1 MGCGSRNSE
10 DARMSRF
17 IYTKEMIDYIRE
29 IAPGRFND
37 EITEMFNKKFN
48 LNKTIEQINSTKKN
62 HKITSGKLPKRK
74 RYASRLLNKEQS
86 EFLKNN
92 VKGISNE
99 DLARLMNKKFG
110 LSLSKRQV
118 MNYKGAFGLSSG
130 LTGHF
135 EKGMK
140 PWNKGM
146 KGLNTSGGKGW
157 FKKGDKRHNQLP
169 IGTEVI
175 VDEGYKETKI
185 AEPNVWKRNHI
196 MLWEKEN
203 GDIPQDYVVIF
214 LDKDKTNITI
224 ENLAMLHRREL
235 AMMNRYKL
243 FSEDAEITLSG
254 IALVRLKDKLNEA
267 EHMDNDREK
276 YYEYMSIAEDRGIGR
291 QTFIQRI
298 KRGWSMHDA
307 TYKPLHAVLKQAR

>member
-1 MGCGSRNSE
+1 
-10 DARMSRF
+10 MSRF
-17 IYTKEMIDYIRE
+17 IYTKEMIDYVRE

-48 LNKTIEQINSTKKN
+48 LDKTVSQINQMKAN
-62 HKITSGKLPKRK
+62 HKITSGKLPYKK
-74 RYASRLLNKEQS
+74 RYARKLLTEEQHDF
-86 EFLKNN
+86 FLNN
-92 VKGISNE
+92 VKGISSK
-99 DLARLMNKKFG
+99 DLSELMNKKYG
-110 LSLSKRQV
+110 LNLSERQV
-118 MNYKGAFGLSSG
+118 LTYKKNHNLTSG
-130 LTGHF
+130 LTGYF

-140 PWNKGM
+140 PWNKGV
-146 KGLNTSGGKGW
+146 KGLNTGGEKGW
-157 FKKGDKRHNQLP
+157 FKKGVIPPNTVP
-169 IGTEVI
+169 VGTVVI

-203 GDIPQDYVVIF
+203 GEIPKDYVVIF

-254 IALVRLKDKLNEA
+254 IALVRLKDRLNEA
-267 EHMDNDREK
+267 EYMDNDREK
-276 YYEYMSIAEDRGIGR
+276 YYEYMSVAEDRGIEK
-291 QTFIQRI
+291 QTFRQRI